1 MPWLQ
6 VTLETTRA
14 ESQRLSDALE
24 EAGAVSVSLEG
35 ADAEPL
41 FETDWNDST
50 PVWRKTRVLALFAE
64 DADVATA
71 MNMVAVL
78 LSLASAPAYKTEA
91 VADQDWVRVWMD
103 RWLPMRFGENL
114 WVVPSWLQPPDPNAA
129 NIILD
134 PGMAF
139 GTGTHATTGMC
150 LEWLAAHPP
159 LNLDVI
165 DYGCGSGILA
175 IAALKLGARCAFG
188 TDTDPQSLTV
198 SRENAERNTVL
209 DRLTL
214 LLPDALPNHADAN
227 MVLANILAAALI
239 QLAPRLTVLVRPGGT
254 LILSGL
260 LISQADEV
268 EAAYAAHFTFTR
280 QSRDEWVMLA
290 GTPR

>member
-214 LLPDALPNHADAN
+214 LLPDALPKHADAN